1 MRILQISNFD
11 YKKNFHQFYNCDYK
25 LYFGLI
31 KNGHSVYQFS
41 NRDLARQEGLLKSRT
56 GSKGVINKKLLKV
69 VNELKPELILVGHA
83 DNISN
88 ATLKEIKGK
97 HKDIKIIGFYVDA
110 LWIDKNVEYLK
121 ERAKILDAL
130 FITTAGE
137 SLEQFREYCEKVSFI
152 PNPVDNSVEI
162 YRQFEKDKT
171 EFDVF
176 FAGGGD
182 YRTKT
187 MQGLKTKLPKIKF
200 NILGQSEEAPLHYGD
215 SYLQELAKCKIGVNL
230 PQFTDDKYQPYLY
243 SSDRIAQYFGNGL
256 ATIIHEKTGYKDL
269 FDEDIEAVFYSEF
282 DELIEKLQQLYN
294 DDDKRKNIAK
304 NGFTK
309 YHMLYNSIIATQY
322 MVEVSFDRKYS
333 LNYFWPVI

>member
-31 KNGHSVYQFS
+31 KNSHSVYQFS

-69 VNELKPELILVGHA
+69 VGELKPELILVGHA
-83 DNISN
+83 DNITN
-88 ATLKEIKGK
+88 ETLKEIKEK
-97 HKDIKIIGFYVDA
+97 HKNIKITGFYVDA

-137 SLEQFREYCEKVSFI
+137 SLEQFREYCDKVSFI
-152 PNPVDNSVEI
+152 PNPVDDSVEI
-162 YRQFEKDKT
+162 YRQFEKEQT
-171 EFDVF
+171 EYDVF
-176 FAGGGD
+176 FAGGGK

-187 MQGLKTKLPKIKF
+187 MQGLKKDLPDIKF
-200 NILGQSEEAPLHYGD
+200 NILGQSDETPLKYGN

-230 PQFTDDKYQPYLY
+230 PQFTEDKYQPYLY

-256 ATIIHEKTGYKDL
+256 ATIIHKKTGYQDL
-269 FDEDIEAVFYSEF
+269 FDEGVEAIFYSSF
-282 DELIEKLQQLYN
+282 DDLKKKIQHLK
-294 DDDKRKNIAK
+294 DDNKKRMEISK

-309 YHMLYNSIIATQY
+309 YHMLYNSKIITQY
-322 MVEVSFDRKYS
+322 MAEVSFEKKYS